1 MNNNLI
7 SVGIA
12 TFNRLEMLKKALN
25 SVMNQTYKDI
35 EILIADNHSTDGTE
49 EYCLEC
55 AKKDKRIKYFR
66 HEKNIGM
73 YENGIFLL
81 NQIKTEYY
89 LSLCDDDWVS
99 DNFIEE
105 TIKHLQ
111 NSKVACMSSD
121 IILYDKDY
129 KIMQKCKTKSICQKS
144 YFERM
149 KRYPKAIWDLKACC
163 CIMNTDCVREILKDT
178 KTRFCED
185 QIIGLK
191 YLYMGKMPVINN
203 AIYHKLHNG
212 CTKDLDTLKSTFNLN
227 DFTPENYPYKLA
239 QCLKDAII
247 NDEFFKTRLNEDE
260 RKNVAKEVYKNTIK
274 VHFQSTSITDILRY
288 MWKHPIFIFKK
299 RFYKL
304 FIDYIHPKKID
315 YKFSEYFD
323 K

>member
-7 SVGIA
+7 SVGIT

-66 HEKNIGM
+66 HEKNIGL

-81 NQIKTEYY
+81 NQIKSKYY

-99 DNFIEE
+99 ENFIEE
-105 TIKHLQ
+105 AVKSLQ
-111 NSKVACMSSD
+111 CENIACMSSNT
-121 IILYDKDY
+121 ILYDKDY
-129 KIMQKCKTKSICQKS
+129 KIIQNCNTNNICQS
-144 YFERM
+144 LYIERM
-149 KRYPKAIWDLKACC
+149 KKYPEAIWDLKLCC
-163 CIMNTDCVREILKDT
+163 CVMNTKYIKEILKDT

-191 YLYMGKMPVINN
+191 FLYLGKMPVLKN
-203 AIYHKLHNG
+203 ATYHKLHNG